1 MNATVRLARAE
12 FRKLFTTLAVP
23 VTVAL
28 AAVFAVG
35 SVLIDAAVA
44 GKPGQHPLGSAAET
58 YQMLKFGPIVVVA
71 MLILGILVAGGEF
84 RHRTIVPTLLATP
97 RRAQVFTV
105 KVAVIALFGAVFSAV
120 IFGLG
125 LGTIAGVL
133 AAHGMHT
140 LPAAAGRMYVGTVI
154 AGVCFGMIGV
164 ALGAL
169 TRNTFVAIIAAVG
182 WALFVEV
189 IALGNVAP
197 SLAKV
202 VPGVGVD
209 RPDQPA
215 RAQCPGTRGRRAGA
229 GRIRGGHAR
238 GGQPDH
244 DPPRRWLTSPP
255 WKAHAQA
262 PNRRRGG
269 SPARP
274 PPRRHGG
281 HHAATV
287 SDGETC
293 VSPLRMACV
302 RLGA

>member
-1 MNATVRLARAE
+1 MNATLRLARAE

-97 RRAQVFTV
+97 RRARVFAV
-105 KVAVIALFGAVFSAV
+105 KVAVIAVFGAVFSAA

-154 AGVCFGMIGV
+154 AGICFGMIGV

-197 SLAKV
+197 SLAKWFPV
-202 VPGVGVD
+202 WASIGLTNPPEPNVLA
-209 RPDQPA
+209 PA
-215 RAQCPGTRGRRAGA
+215 AAGLVLAGYAVAMLVAASRTTIRRDIG
-229 GRIRGGHAR
+229 
-238 GGQPDH
+238 
-244 DPPRRWLTSPP
+244 
-255 WKAHAQA
+255 
-262 PNRRRGG
+262 
-269 SPARP
+269 
-274 PPRRHGG
+274 
-281 HHAATV
+281 
-287 SDGETC
+287 
-293 VSPLRMACV
+293 
-302 RLGA
+302 